1 MKKRQ
6 HKKPSGLSFLQFA
19 LLSPITR
26 PDADLNLKVN
36 PAAVILS
43 AEEAYR
49 AAGWTPAQAKA
60 ETRPR
65 GCRGARR

>member
-1 MKKRQ
+1 MKRQ
-6 HKKPSGLSFLQFA
+6 KPSLSFLQFA
-19 LLSPITR
+19 LLSPVIR
-26 PDADLNLKVN
+26 PDADLKAN

-60 ETRPR
+60 ETRPK
-65 GCRGARR
+65 GSRGARR